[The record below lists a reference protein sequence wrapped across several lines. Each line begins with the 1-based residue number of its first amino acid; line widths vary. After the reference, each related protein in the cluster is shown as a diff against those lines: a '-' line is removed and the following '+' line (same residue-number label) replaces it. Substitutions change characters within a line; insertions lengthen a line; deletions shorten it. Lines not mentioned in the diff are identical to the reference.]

1 MGMII
6 IYKNKKVE
14 KDFSSKYKKLWKYP
28 SEVKRKLEAIEN
40 LIKSSNSFKDL
51 ANYPTLHLERL
62 KGNRKN
68 EWSIRV
74 GNTGYR
80 ITLIPCDDEQNELID
95 GDILNRC
102 EFIKIVKIMEVSKH
116 YGQ

>member
-1 MGMII
+1 MGMTI

-14 KDFSSKYKKLWKYP
+14 KDFNSKYKKLWKYP

-40 LIKSSNSFKDL
+40 LIENFNSFKDL

-102 EFIKIVKIMEVSKH
+102 EFIKIVKITEVSKH
-116 YGQ
+116 YGK